1 MTMPVGLKVEKKDAR
16 PKSGK
21 TGGANMVSVLQ
32 VSNTFVLFSPS
43 LCHSWKDFC
52 IVDAYVS
59 YLVLLL
65 TLRTRLPPFGL
76 QYQRQKG
83 ARQLTDKEKLLKVQ
97 VSIYKQ
103 GSPLSPLPPS
113 APSSCPIAL
122 PLIPAAQ
129 HHGNEV
135 QTQCVRCIYCVA
147 AR

>member
-1 MTMPVGLKVEKKDAR
+1 MPVGLKVEKKDAR

-65 TLRTRLPPFGL
+65 TLPTYTTTALRVTVPTP
-76 QYQRQKG
+76 KG
-83 ARQLTDKEKLLKVQ
+83 CKATYR
-97 VSIYKQ
+97 
-103 GSPLSPLPPS
+103 
-113 APSSCPIAL
+113 
-122 PLIPAAQ
+122 
-129 HHGNEV
+129 
-135 QTQCVRCIYCVA
+135 
-147 AR
+147 